1 LPPQGY
7 LIVLFSTNI
16 FFAASE
22 NLGVF
27 CPAREEAV
35 MKQGVIAVMVLSLM
49 GVALQAAA
57 RPAKRFDE
65 TTQTCRIIGD
75 GPLEWES
82 SAWGQ
87 GGKMFKSLCQS
98 CHSRNNDKGAPFLW
112 VESKTSNGWNRV
124 FTQKYPQCAKDGSW
138 QAMTMEEQLM
148 VNDYLYRWA
157 KNSADLN
164 DNC

>member
-1 LPPQGY
+1 MQ
-7 LIVLFSTNI
+7 
-16 FFAASE
+16 AS
-22 NLGVF
+22 
-27 CPAREEAV
+27 
-35 MKQGVIAVMVLSLM
+35 
-49 GVALQAAA
+49 A

-65 TTQTCRIIGD
+65 TTKTCRVLDD

-82 SAWGQ
+82 NSWGQ

-98 CHSRNNDKGAPFLW
+98 CHRPGNDKGASFLW
-112 VESKTSNGWNRV
+112 VESKTSKGWNRV
-124 FTQKYPQCAKDGSW
+124 FTKKYPKCAKDGSW
-138 QAMTMEEQLM
+138 QSMTMDQQLM

>member
-1 LPPQGY
+1 
-7 LIVLFSTNI
+7 
-16 FFAASE
+16 
-22 NLGVF
+22 
-27 CPAREEAV
+27 
-35 MKQGVIAVMVLSLM
+35 MKQGAIALIFVLCL
-49 GVALQAAA
+49 GVAMQAYA

-65 TTQTCRIIGD
+65 STKTCRVLDD

-82 SAWGQ
+82 SSWGQ

-98 CHSRNNDKGAPFLW
+98 CHHPGNDKGASFLW
-112 VESKTSNGWNRV
+112 VESKTSKAWNRV

-138 QAMTMEEQLM
+138 QSMTMDQQLM